1 MPFNMFPYSN
11 LHNIN
16 ADWLL
21 KEVKDAAED
30 AAQAVQD
37 AQEAAA
43 TVETYGTRLDTAEGD
58 IDALELRMGT
68 AEDDIDALK
77 ALNLGTRL
85 TAAEGDIDNLETSV
99 AAKANSSDVTAALAG
114 KVDSHM
120 GKADY
125 LRVVKSQTG
134 SDAINGAVLIINK
147 PAGSDYH
154 RLNIRAYE
162 DGSVSAYSR
171 IAIADPVKGE
181 EAATKKYVD
190 DQLAEYAE
198 APAWYQLVE
207 EDGVWSLAD
216 NQGDPKDVEELI
228 TDIKDAKRVVIYVK
242 DGNAYYNFD
251 LIQWY
256 EYGNYS
262 YVTAM
267 ALQHNPTTGQYTRH
281 DAVMISRYNNVS
293 QQQERSYS
301 VLSSDAS
308 PFPSASSSNLG
319 MAYGVIRVGMNYK
332 YGLMNVIQ
340 PPAEIALTGST
351 PTFTA
356 QDNAIYTGGTLTS
369 LTLDNYPATGEFTIV
384 FESGS
389 TPTTTSF
396 PATILGLETF
406 AAEADTLYEIN
417 IKDGRAVWHGWDVS
431 T

>member
-1 MPFNMFPYSN
+1 MPFNMYPFSN
-11 LHNIN
+11 LHNLN
-16 ADWLL
+16 MDWILQ
-21 KEVKDAAED
+21 KIKDALHLTQEAQEAAE
-30 AAQAVQD
+30 
-37 AQEAAA
+37 EAAA
-43 TVETYGTRLDTAEGD
+43 TVETYGTRLDAAEGDIDSLELRMGTAEGD
-58 IDALELRMGT
+58 IDALE
-68 AEDDIDALK
+68 
-77 ALNLGTRL
+77 ALNLGTRM
-85 TAAEGDIDNLETSV
+85 TAAEGDIDNLETAV
-99 AAKANSSDVTAALAG
+99 AAKANSSDVNAALAG
-114 KVDSHM
+114 KVDSHI

-125 LRVVKSQTG
+125 LRVVKGQTG
-134 SDAINGAVLIINK
+134 SDATNGAVLIINK
-147 PAGSDYH
+147 PAGGNYN

-162 DGSVSAYSR
+162 DGAVSAYSR
-171 IAIADPVKGE
+171 IAVADPVKDE

-207 EDGVWSLAD
+207 QFGVWSLAD
-216 NQGDPKDVEELI
+216 NEGNPKDVEELI
-228 TDIKDAKRVVIYVK
+228 TDITDAKRVVIYVK
-242 DGNAYYNFD
+242 DGDSYFNFD

-256 EYGNYS
+256 VYDTYC
-262 YVTAM
+262 YVTAT

-281 DAVMISRYNNVS
+281 DAVMISRYNHVS

-319 MAYGVIRVGMNYK
+319 MAYGVIRVGVNYK
-332 YGLMNVIQ
+332 YGLMNVMQ
-340 PPAEIALTGST
+340 PPVEIALTGST

-356 QDNAIYTGGTLTS
+356 QDNSIYTGGILTS
-369 LTLDNYPATGEFTIV
+369 LTLDDYPASGEFTIV

-396 PATILGLETF
+396 PASILGLETF